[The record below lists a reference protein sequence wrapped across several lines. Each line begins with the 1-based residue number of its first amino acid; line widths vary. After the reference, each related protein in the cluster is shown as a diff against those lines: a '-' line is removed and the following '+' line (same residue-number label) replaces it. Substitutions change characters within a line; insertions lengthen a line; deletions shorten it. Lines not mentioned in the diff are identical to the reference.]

1 MDKLKMHSP
10 NLTEANINKLAEL
23 FPNCITEALDA
34 QGGLKKVIDFDLLR
48 QELASNIVEGAQE
61 RYQLNWPGKREALLA
76 ANTPIAKSLRP
87 SREESVDF
95 DKSQN
100 LFIEGDNLEAL
111 KLLQENYLGKVK
123 LIYIDPPYNTG
134 GDFVY
139 QDDFSESQAEFLVR
153 SEQKD
158 ELGQQLV
165 LNSSSNGRFHS
176 RWLNMMYPRLKL
188 ARNLLRDD
196 GVLLV
201 SIDEAESAN
210 LRKLCE
216 EIFGSENYAGDIVW
230 KNSSKNDQDYISVQ
244 HEYIFCFVKSKKDNL
259 GQWLERKE
267 GLDEIYKAFGEF
279 KAKHGSNFA
288 AIHKEALAWY
298 RQFPESNPIYSS
310 KHYSWMDENGV
321 YFPDNVS
328 GPNVGQYVYE
338 LPHPVTGKNVK
349 QPSRGWFC
357 PEEKLKDLARNNLIH
372 FGEDETTVP
381 CLKTYLKKTE
391 YKSLSSV
398 VFRDGRA
405 ASKRLRTLFGDNI
418 FTNPKDEF
426 LLSSLMKAI
435 GVQGNDIVLDFFA
448 GSGSTGH
455 AVMNLNH
462 EQKSSCRY
470 ILVQLQENL
479 NETYKTAV
487 GLNKKVLKNA
497 IEYLKKR
504 NKPEILSEI
513 CKERLRLCG
522 KNFLAEDSLFQEKP
536 HIDLGFR
543 VLKIDT
549 SNMKEV
555 YYKPDDVSQNQ
566 LFDQVDNIREDR
578 TVEDL
583 LFQVLLDWG
592 VDLALPISQQVIA
605 GKTVFFVDG
614 DALVACFDT
623 GIDEDFVKL
632 LAGHKPLRVVFRDAG
647 FANDSVKINI
657 EQVFKLLSPATEIKT
672 L

>member
-10 NLTEANINKLAEL
+10 NLTEANIDKLAEL
-23 FPNCITEALDA
+23 FPNCITEARDA
-34 QGGLKKVIDFDLLR
+34 KGELKKAVDFDLLR
-48 QELASNIVEGAQE
+48 QELSTSVVEGPQE
-61 RYQLNWPGKREALLA
+61 RYQLSWPGKREALLV
-76 ANTPIAKSLRP
+76 ANTPVFKTLRP
-87 SREESVDF
+87 YREESLNF
-95 DKSQN
+95 N
-100 LFIEGDNLEAL
+100 ETENIFIEGDNLEAL
-111 KLLQENYLGKVK
+111 KLLQENYLGKIK

-134 GDFVY
+134 SDFVY
-139 QDDFSESQAEFLVR
+139 RDDFSESQAEFLVR

-158 ELGQQLV
+158 EQGQQLV
-165 LNSSSNGRFHS
+165 LNSSSSGRFHS

-196 GVLLV
+196 GVILV

-216 EIFGSENYAGDIVW
+216 EVFGSENYAGDIVW

-244 HEYIFCFVKSKKDNL
+244 HEYIFCFVKSKKDNP

-267 GLDEIYKAFGEF
+267 GLDEIYKAFDEF
-279 KAKHGSNFA
+279 KAKHGSDWA

-298 RQFPESNPIYSS
+298 RQYPESNPIYSS

-321 YFPDNVS
+321 YFPDNIS

-357 PEEKLKDLARNNLIH
+357 PEEKLKDLAKNNLIH
-372 FGEDETTVP
+372 FGEDESTVP

-435 GVQGNDIVLDFFA
+435 GVQGDDIVLDFFA

-470 ILVQLQENL
+470 ILVQLPEDL
-479 NETYKTAV
+479 NETYRTAT
-487 GLNKKVLKNA
+487 GLNKKVLRNA

-504 NKPEILSEI
+504 NKPEVLSEI

-522 KNFLAEDSLFQEKP
+522 KSFLAEDSLFQESLQ
-536 HIDLGFR
+536 IDVGFR
-543 VLKIDT
+543 VLKIDA

-555 YYKPDDVSQNQ
+555 YYTPDAVSQD
-566 LFDQVDNIREDR
+566 LLADQVDNIREDR
-578 TVEDL
+578 TPEDL

-592 VDLALPISQQVIA
+592 VDLALPVSQQSIA
-605 GKTVFFVDG
+605 GKTVFFVDSN
-614 DALVACFDT
+614 ALVACFDT

-647 FANDSVKINI
+647 FASDSVKINV